1 MSEKTKAQYLDAN
14 PAELGETL
22 QALVAAQR
30 VTYDADKV
38 AKQAICAHLN
48 EYLELPESKAVV
60 GVTFTRWGQFQIIVA
75 DKPAAKEAKAGT
87 RPTLAAFL
95 VAKQANGEHV

>member
-1 MSEKTKAQYLDAN
+1 MTEKTKAQYLDAN
-14 PAELGETL
+14 PAELGDEL
-22 QALVAAQR
+22 QALVSTQR

-48 EYLELPESKAVV
+48 AHLELPEGKAVV

-75 DKPAAKEAKAGT
+75 DKPASKESSAKA

-95 VAKQANGEHV
+95 AAKQANGERA